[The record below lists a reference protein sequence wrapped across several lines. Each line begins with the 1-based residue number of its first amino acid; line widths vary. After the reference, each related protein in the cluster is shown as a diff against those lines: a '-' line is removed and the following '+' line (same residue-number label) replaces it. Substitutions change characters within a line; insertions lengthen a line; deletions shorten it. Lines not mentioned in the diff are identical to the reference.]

1 MQLTLGQFLAL
12 AIWGIYLAYIGYEA
26 FRPVKKGTNL

>member
-12 AIWGIYLAYIGYEA
+12 AILGIYLVYIFYVA
-26 FRPVKKGTNL
+26 FRPSKKGINL